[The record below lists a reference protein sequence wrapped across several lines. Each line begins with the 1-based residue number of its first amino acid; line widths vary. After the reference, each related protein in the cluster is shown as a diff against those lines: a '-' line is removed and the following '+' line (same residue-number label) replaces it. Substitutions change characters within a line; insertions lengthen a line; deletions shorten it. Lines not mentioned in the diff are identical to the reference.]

1 MSQVYKNI
9 IAKTQFQPNKEW
21 LQIKTIDMHTGG
33 EPLRV
38 IINGFPELKG
48 KTILE
53 SRNYCKEN
61 FDYLR
66 TALMFEPRGHADMY
80 GCILLPPNDKSGD
93 FGIIFLHNEGYST
106 MCGHAIIAI
115 STLAVLMHW
124 IDVKEGDNMIKIDT
138 PCGRITSYTNVI
150 NGKVI
155 GVRFHGVPSFVVGL
169 DRTINIEGLG
179 NVTYDLAYGGA
190 FYA

>member
-21 LQIKTIDMHTGG
+21 LQIKTIEMHTGG

-38 IINGFPELKG
+38 LIDGFPELKG

-80 GCILLPPNDKSGD
+80 GCILLPPNDKFCD

-115 STLAVLMHW
+115 STLAILMHW
-124 IDVKEGDNMIKIDT
+124 IDVEEGDNMIKIDKLIDS
-138 PCGRITSYTNVI
+138 ITSFLKERFDI
-150 NGKVI
+150 MKVDLVDKI
-155 GVRFHGVPSFVVGL
+155 SSAVSRIISDAAGGHGVGDGF
-169 DRTINIEGLG
+169 
-179 NVTYDLAYGGA
+179 
-190 FYA
+190 